1 MLWIR
6 LQLSKQVDRKIITVK
21 NKQKK
26 NMKAGEETT
35 NNRRKLYMFLFLT
48 WSHRRFFL
56 ITCFPVFAIN
66 EATSSLILI
75 MYVEMDLKIW
85 MRTKSRT
92 RTTLTFYELISH
104 DEHSWKYLIYLPFF
118 FKILIIFCVF
128 CIVEIKLLILF
139 MSTKE
144 NIVPDNVKK
153 LILHDQHILVRTG
166 LCSGC
171 YCWWDNIKSIRC

>member
-26 NMKAGEETT
+26 KHESRRRNIKQQKEAVYVFIPHVVSQEVFFNHLFSCVYNQWGDLIIDPHHVCWNGPIDLNEDKVKNQDHTNILWTNITRLAFMKIF
-35 NNRRKLYMFLFLT
+35 NI
-48 WSHRRFFL
+48 SSFFL
-56 ITCFPVFAIN
+56 
-66 EATSSLILI
+66 
-75 MYVEMDLKIW
+75 
-85 MRTKSRT
+85 
-92 RTTLTFYELISH
+92 
-104 DEHSWKYLIYLPFF
+104 
-118 FKILIIFCVF
+118 ILIIFCVF